1 MVSVQ
6 HSGFDYKLQHE
17 YASSIIIHWAT
28 GIQKHFVSYLV
39 AMAILIACYSYALY
53 QICKYKAVLWVS
65 FKGEVISFHFI
76 CYFNENLPMFRR
88 SFSRP
93 PAVKTKKTQT
103 KQKEEKKN
111 PTLPFSLSSHSAS
124 CKSSCEG
131 LFPLQPFHPSTD
143 TPCYLLNISHTF
155 HLIPACLGYPKAA
168 DWGIPRLLGSEGNS
182 LSQRSLTCKKERAL
196 HTSSGGPEFFPL
208 YSF

>member
-1 MVSVQ
+1 
-6 HSGFDYKLQHE
+6 
-17 YASSIIIHWAT
+17 
-28 GIQKHFVSYLV
+28 
-39 AMAILIACYSYALY
+39 MAILIACYSYALY

-65 FKGEVISFHFI
+65 FKGEVISFHMLFQWKS
-76 CYFNENLPMFRR
+76 PQVQTQ

-93 PAVKTKKTQT
+93 PAVKTKKLRPNR
-103 KQKEEKKN
+103 KRKKN
-111 PTLPFSLSSHSAS
+111 PTLLFSLSSHSAS

-131 LFPLQPFHPSTD
+131 LFPLQPFHPSPD
-143 TPCYLLNISHTF
+143 TPYYLLNISHTF

-182 LSQRSLTCKKERAL
+182 PSQRSLTCKKERAL

>member
-53 QICKYKAVLWVS
+53 QTCKYKAVLWVS

-93 PAVKTKKTQT
+93 PAVKTKKLRPNR
-103 KQKEEKKN
+103 KRKKK
-111 PTLPFSLSSHSAS
+111 TLPSLSPCLHTQHLVKALVKDFSL
-124 CKSSCEG
+124 CNR
-131 LFPLQPFHPSTD
+131 STHQQILHVI
-143 TPCYLLNISHTF
+143 YLTS
-155 HLIPACLGYPKAA
+155 LIPF
-168 DWGIPRLLGSEGNS
+168 I
-182 LSQRSLTCKKERAL
+182 
-196 HTSSGGPEFFPL
+196 
-208 YSF
+208 

>member
-1 MVSVQ
+1 MLCTRSVNIKLCF
-6 HSGFDYKLQHE
+6 GFP
-17 YASSIIIHWAT
+17 S
-28 GIQKHFVSYLV
+28 
-39 AMAILIACYSYALY
+39 
-53 QICKYKAVLWVS
+53 
-65 FKGEVISFHFI
+65 KGRLFHFI
-76 CYFNENLPMFRR
+76 SYVISMKISPCSDRASADPLLWRQ
-88 SFSRP
+88 
-93 PAVKTKKTQT
+93 KKNIDQT
-103 KQKEEKKN
+103 ERGKKKN

-131 LFPLQPFHPSTD
+131 LFPLQPFHPSPD
-143 TPCYLLNISHTF
+143 TPYYLLNISHTF

>member
-1 MVSVQ
+1 MLCTRPVNIKLCF
-6 HSGFDYKLQHE
+6 GFP
-17 YASSIIIHWAT
+17 S
-28 GIQKHFVSYLV
+28 
-39 AMAILIACYSYALY
+39 
-53 QICKYKAVLWVS
+53 
-65 FKGEVISFHFI
+65 KGRLFHFI
-76 CYFNENLPMFRR
+76 SYVISMKISPCSDRASADPLLWRQKKL
-88 SFSRP
+88 RP
-93 PAVKTKKTQT
+93 NRKR
-103 KQKEEKKN
+103 KKN

-182 LSQRSLTCKKERAL
+182 PSQRSLTCKKERAL

>member
-1 MVSVQ
+1 MLCTRSVNIKPCF
-6 HSGFDYKLQHE
+6 GFP
-17 YASSIIIHWAT
+17 S
-28 GIQKHFVSYLV
+28 
-39 AMAILIACYSYALY
+39 
-53 QICKYKAVLWVS
+53 
-65 FKGEVISFHFI
+65 KGRLFHFT
-76 CYFNENLPMFRR
+76 CYFNENLPKFRHR
-88 SFSRP
+88 ASVDPLLWRQ
-93 PAVKTKKTQT
+93 KNLDQT
-103 KQKEEKKN
+103 ERGKKN

-131 LFPLQPFHPSTD
+131 LFPLQPFHPSPD
-143 TPCYLLNISHTF
+143 TPYYLLNISHTF

-182 LSQRSLTCKKERAL
+182 PSQRFLTCKKEGAL

>member
-1 MVSVQ
+1 MLCTRPVNIKLCF
-6 HSGFDYKLQHE
+6 GFP
-17 YASSIIIHWAT
+17 S
-28 GIQKHFVSYLV
+28 
-39 AMAILIACYSYALY
+39 
-53 QICKYKAVLWVS
+53 
-65 FKGEVISFHFI
+65 KGRLFHFI
-76 CYFNENLPMFRR
+76 SYVISMKISPCSDGASADPLLWRQKNLD
-88 SFSRP
+88 
-93 PAVKTKKTQT
+93 QT
-103 KQKEEKKN
+103 ERGKKN

-182 LSQRSLTCKKERAL
+182 PSQRSLTCKKERAL

>member
-1 MVSVQ
+1 
-6 HSGFDYKLQHE
+6 
-17 YASSIIIHWAT
+17 
-28 GIQKHFVSYLV
+28 
-39 AMAILIACYSYALY
+39 MAILIACYSYALY
-53 QICKYKAVLWVS
+53 QTCKYKAVLWVS
-65 FKGEVISFHFI
+65 FKGEVISFHMLFQWKSPHVQTELQQTP
-76 CYFNENLPMFRR
+76 CCEDKKNLD
-88 SFSRP
+88 
-93 PAVKTKKTQT
+93 QT
-103 KQKEEKKN
+103 ERGKKN

-182 LSQRSLTCKKERAL
+182 PSQRSLTSKKERAL